1 MRVLPLPW
9 LVALALLGPSRAVAE
24 PTPGG
29 AAGVDD
35 PAGRGG
41 PDDPT
46 DAASPG
52 VVGDAPRHGIAIRWR
67 APASCPGEAELRAR
81 LAELLG
87 PDARTQ
93 GVRIDGTI
101 APAPGGFALTLR
113 TQTDSGASEHSLS
126 SPDCHA
132 LADGAALIAAV
143 AADPLAVDRTLA
155 APPPEIEPPPP
166 DEVVVTVSP
175 PPRDPPRRRGR
186 LRLARF
192 ALRADGVLAANV
204 LPKLGFGPIVSAGMI
219 GPYWRAELSAVYLAP
234 RPAFV
239 DAAKTQGASI
249 DAWTV
254 RGRGCGVPVWRVLE
268 FPLCL
273 GLEGGQ
279 MSARPLGQSG
289 QTGRDARGFGLFS
302 VGGAI
307 GVSPR
312 PFVAFFAGVDAI
324 VALAR
329 PRFVVNAVEVHRP
342 EAAGVRATVGLEL
355 RVP

>member
-1 MRVLPLPW
+1 MLPLPW
-9 LVALALLGPSRAVAE
+9 LVALALLGPPRPETAPAVAE
-24 PTPGG
+24 PGGASDDPTGASSGG
-29 AAGVDD
+29 AAESV
-35 PAGRGG
+35 
-41 PDDPT
+41 
-46 DAASPG
+46 
-52 VVGDAPRHGIAIRWR
+52 RHGIEIRWR
-67 APASCPGEAELRAR
+67 APSGCPGEPELRTR

-87 PDARTQ
+87 ADARTQ
-93 GVRIDGTI
+93 GVRIDGTVTT
-101 APAPGGFALTLR
+101 APGGFALSLR
-113 TQTDSGASEHSLS
+113 TQTDSGTSEHRLS

-143 AADPLAVDRTLA
+143 AADPLAVDRSLA
-155 APPPEIEPPPP
+155 APPPEVEPPPP

-219 GPYWRAELSAVYLAP
+219 GPYWRAELSAIYLAP

-239 DAAKTQGASI
+239 DATKTQGASI

-329 PRFVVNAVEVHRP
+329 PRFVVDAVQVHRP
-342 EAAGVRATVGLEL
+342 KPAGVRATVGLEL